1 MSFKIVA
8 EDVDK
13 LKVDAIVD
21 VASLLAC
28 NDEDELRKFFR
39 LNCNIDSIAIPLF
52 TNDTFTKEEVL
63 GIAIDEIDDNLNVY
77 FAYESLN
84 NYDDLAA
91 YLDSYFDDNQMIN
104 DSGLDYALEERVEH
118 LSDTFS
124 EYLLYLIKQKGLSN
138 AEVYRR
144 AIVDRKIFSKLKNNS
159 SYHPTKMTAMC
170 LCVGAMLD
178 MNQSKDLL
186 ARAGYTLSPSD
197 KTDAIFSYFI
207 ENNIYDMIEL
217 DIKLE
222 EHGLPCLIF

>member
-138 AEVYRR
+138 AEVYKR
-144 AIVDRKIFSKLKNNS
+144 AVITKKTFSKVKNDS
-159 SYHPTKMTAMC
+159 TYHPK
-170 LCVGAMLD
+170 
-178 MNQSKDLL
+178 
-186 ARAGYTLSPSD
+186 
-197 KTDAIFSYFI
+197 
-207 ENNIYDMIEL
+207 
-217 DIKLE
+217 
-222 EHGLPCLIF
+222 